1 MSYAQAMYALNLDQA
16 GALIKSVGH
25 LRTFLLQGHMGTG
38 KSSLLTTLAA
48 DPDLSNHVPCY
59 FDCTTKDL
67 GDITLPNIKVNQD
80 VPYVTYAT
88 NEELGAHE
96 NKPIILMIDEFG
108 KANPA
113 VKNALLRLILERKI
127 GSYTLHPDSI
137 VFATTNLGSEGVGDL
152 LPAHARNRI
161 TVVETKKPDAMEW
174 VEWGIGNG
182 VDHTILGWV
191 KDNPQVM
198 QDFRDVPN
206 PDDNQYIF
214 HPKAVDRA
222 AFCTPRSLHAASDI
236 LQNREGLDDNTLTAA
251 LMGTIGTRAA
261 MDFMAFL
268 KLADQ
273 LPSLE
278 SIKTDPD
285 NATVPTSASAT
296 CMVVFRSLSTVERDW
311 MDAWMTYML
320 RLGTEFQSLFAN
332 GVRSSKYN
340 KAKQSM
346 VMQNK
351 QFTQWAM
358 DNNYMFAA
366 DKV

>member
-88 NEELGAHE
+88 NEELGAQE
-96 NKPIILMIDEFG
+96 NKPTILMSDEFG

-127 GSYTLHPDSI
+127 GSYTLHPNSI

-261 MDFMAFL
+261 MVFMAVL

-351 QFTQWAM
+351 QFTQWAI

>member
-137 VFATTNLGSEGVGDL
+137 IFATTNLGSEGVGDL

-278 SIKTDPD
+278 SIKNDPD

-332 GVRSSKYN
+332 GVRSSKYD